1 MEVAPAAVVQ
11 LHEQVLLCGQAHGIV
26 CPDWAEREELLTAWA
41 EQLRQAKADEAR
53 EAGGEGIASLRPQM
67 LRIYAA
73 AIGLGV
79 PRIARRAAEADSRAD
94 YIATGCSV
102 LIYGGRIYSYLR
114 SQGVEPSQ
122 IAEAGL
128 RVLDHVADKL
138 APRRKEVQDTANFT
152 GAAGAAR
159 PSSA

>member
-1 MEVAPAAVVQ
+1 MEASPAAVVQ

-53 EAGGEGIASLRPQM
+53 EAGGEGIVSLRPQM

-79 PRIARRAAEADSRAD
+79 PRIARRAAEADSRAE
-94 YIATGCSV
+94 YVATGCSV
-102 LIYGGRIYSYLR
+102 LVYGGRVYSYLR

-138 APRRKEVQDTANFT
+138 APRKAEVKEAGNFSNR
-152 GAAGAAR
+152 GAAPQPA
-159 PSSA
+159 